1 MLPFKSKFDR
11 VEKFLVILL
20 SFSLISVLFSTAVSW
35 KIFNQILRENQSI
48 DFFLVCI
55 FLYSD
60 WIQPEKFS
68 PNTGKY
74 GPEKTPYLD
83 TFHVVKLISSPRIY
97 GLTPN
102 PLHTKTFAAKRKSEN
117 SVPVNTS
124 FLFRKGMV
132 TLLVSRVDSI
142 IRLHMLI

>member
-83 TFHVVKLISSPRIY
+83 TFHVVKLISSLRIY

-132 TLLVSRVDSI
+132 SLLVSRVDLI

>member
-1 MLPFKSKFDR
+1 MLPFKSKFDW
-11 VEKFLVILL
+11 VEKFHVILL
-20 SFSLISVLFSTAVSW
+20 SFSLISVLF
-35 KIFNQILRENQSI
+35 NQILREKNQSI
-48 DFFLVCI
+48 DLFLVCI
-55 FLYSD
+55 FLYSN

-83 TFHVVKLISSPRIY
+83 TFHVVKLISSPCIY

-117 SVPVNTS
+117 SAPINTS

-132 TLLVSRVDSI
+132 TLLVSRVDLI

>member
-60 WIQPEKFS
+60 WMQPEKFS

>member
-11 VEKFLVILL
+11 VEKFLAILL

>member
-132 TLLVSRVDSI
+132 SLLVSRVDLI